1 MSTER
6 ISEERADP
14 SSTIMEIMARDQVNV
29 RGNIKKSF
37 SQDVASLKDLLSSP
51 MDVLDSFTSTTKSN
65 RKHSNLINKDR
76 QCDLIDLS
84 VNMCGEI
91 IENKE
96 EDGQTKSVA
105 IHI

>member
-1 MSTER
+1 
-6 ISEERADP
+6 
-14 SSTIMEIMARDQVNV
+14 
-29 RGNIKKSF
+29 
-37 SQDVASLKDLLSSP
+37 

-65 RKHSNLINKDR
+65 RKHSNLINEDR

>member
-1 MSTER
+1 
-6 ISEERADP
+6 
-14 SSTIMEIMARDQVNV
+14 MEMMAGDQVNV
-29 RGNIKKSF
+29 RGNIK
-37 SQDVASLKDLLSSP
+37 DVASLKDLLTSP

-65 RKHSNLINKDR
+65 RKHSNLINEDR